1 MNRLCSALLCALL
14 ATAAHAEWRFSTVEG
29 ADGVPLNMVTAG
41 DPAKPGILLI
51 HGIGQSHYSFARQ
64 LDSDLADD
72 FYLVSF
78 DLRGHGASGKPW
90 DAEAYSEPEKW
101 AGDVDA
107 IMTAA
112 GLERPVV
119 LGWSYGTLVLMDY
132 LRVYGNDRLGAI
144 VLTGALGGVT
154 PFRMPPADD
163 PEAQRFAEVRKL
175 QMSEDFDDRRQA
187 AEVMVDMLTAG
198 PIPEPYREI
207 FMNAG
212 FMMPLYARRPMLTR
226 KLDNQDLQPE
236 LDKLPTLLMIGRED
250 NPTTVEDAPL
260 LAERY
265 ENVSFIGYEDI
276 GHSVFFEQP
285 DKFNADLRA
294 FVDRV
299 VRHGSASAK
308 LSRAAAP

>member
-1 MNRLCSALLCALL
+1 VIRLCSALLCLLL
-14 ATAAHAEWRFSTVEG
+14 ALPAHADWQFSTVEG

-41 DPAKPGILLI
+41 DPAKPAILLI
-51 HGIGQSHYSFARQ
+51 HGIGQSHYSFVHQ
-64 LDSDLADD
+64 LNSELAED
-72 FYLVSF
+72 FYLVTF
-78 DLRGHGASGKPW
+78 DLRGHGVSGKPW
-90 DAEAYSEPEKW
+90 EPEAYSEPEKW

-112 GLERPVV
+112 GLEQPVV

-132 LRVYGNDRLGAI
+132 LRVYGSDKLGAI

-163 PEAQRFAEVRKL
+163 PDAMRFAEVRKL
-175 QMSEDFDDRRQA
+175 QMSDDFDERRQA

-212 FMMPLYARRPMLTR
+212 FMMPLYARGPMITR
-226 KLDNQDLQPE
+226 KLDNQDLQAK
-236 LDKLPTLLMIGRED
+236 LDKLPTLLMIGLED
-250 NPTTVEDAPL
+250 SPTTVEDAPM

-265 ENVSFIGYEDI
+265 DNVSYIGYEGV
-276 GHSVFFEQP
+276 GHSAFFEQP
-285 DKFNADLRA
+285 ERFNADLRE
-294 FVDRV
+294 FVTRG
-299 VRHGSASAK
+299 RS
-308 LSRAAAP
+308 AAAPAAPTGLTAP